1 MCLCVCVACC
11 TGCSWRADTGSWC
24 IHLQNTSMK
33 DYICMSIRICVG
45 VSLCV
50 CVCVCVC
57 VCARVCVACCT
68 GCSWRADTGSWCIHM
83 QNTSMKDYICMSI
96 CICVFVCVCVCVCV
110 CVSPVARDAVGALTL
125 VHGVFTCKT
134 HR

>member
-1 MCLCVCVACC
+1 MVYSPAKHIDERLYMYVCICVCVCVCVRVACY
-11 TGCSWRADTGSWC
+11 TGCSLRADTGSWC

-33 DYICMSIRICVG
+33 DYICMSI
-45 VSLCV
+45 CV
-50 CVCVCVC
+50 CVSVC
-57 VCARVCVACCT
+57 VCAR
-68 GCSWRADTGSWCIHM
+68 
-83 QNTSMKDYICMSI
+83 
-96 CICVFVCVCVCVCV
+96 V